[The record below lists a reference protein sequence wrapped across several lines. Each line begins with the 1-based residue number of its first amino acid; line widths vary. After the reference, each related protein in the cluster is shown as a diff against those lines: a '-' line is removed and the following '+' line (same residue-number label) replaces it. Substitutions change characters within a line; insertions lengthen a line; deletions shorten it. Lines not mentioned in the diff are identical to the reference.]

1 MPRRKVIV
9 SANYRMPDKILIVDD
24 EPFNLD
30 LLEQELSDLGYAVV
44 RAETGAAALTQID
57 KVAPDLVLLDYLMP
71 GMNGIEVLQTI
82 RKTQNDLPIVMITA
96 YGTIDLAVE
105 AIKAGADDFITKP
118 FDPEHL
124 ALVVR
129 KNLERAKLRS
139 DVRFYAEELGGRHRL
154 VSGNSESMRQVL
166 SEARKAAAARA
177 TVLLLGESGT
187 GKELFAR
194 SIHNWSDRRLKPF
207 VAINCAGLAK
217 DLLESEL
224 FGHEKG
230 AFTGAHQL
238 KKGKLELAQGG
249 TVFLDEIGDLAL
261 DLQTKLLRF
270 LQERE
275 FERVGGTSPIAVDLR
290 IIAATSRDLE
300 AAIRAGLFR
309 EDLYHRLDVITLT
322 LPPLRERKEDIPA
335 LASYFLER
343 FASETKK
350 NFSGITDEA
359 RDKLIAYAWPGNIR
373 ELANVIERAVV
384 LGEGPELTVHHLPA
398 RVIGAQPA
406 AVSDEVPYH
415 DAVNSYRRELIVR
428 ALASAQ
434 GNRATAA
441 KNLGLHRTHLM
452 KLLKALRIT

>member
-1 MPRRKVIV
+1 M
-9 SANYRMPDKILIVDD
+9 SSKILIVDD

-30 LLEQELSDLGYAVV
+30 VLEQELTDLGYAVE
-44 RAETGAAALTQID
+44 RASEGAQALSEID
-57 KVAPDLVLLDYLMP
+57 KLAPELVLLDYLMP
-71 GMNGIEVLQTI
+71 GMNGIEVLHAI
-82 RKTQNDLPIVMITA
+82 RKTHKDLPVVIVTA
-96 YGTIDLAVE
+96 HGSIELAVE

-124 ALVVR
+124 ALVVK

-139 DVRFYAEELGGRHRL
+139 DVEFFAEELGGRHRL
-154 VSGNSESMRQVL
+154 IAGNGEAMRRIVT
-166 SEARKAAAARA
+166 EARKAAASKA

-217 DLLESEL
+217 ELLESEL

-238 KKGKLELAQGG
+238 KKGKLELAHGG

-261 DLQTKLLRF
+261 ELQTKLLRV

-275 FERVGGTSPIAVDLR
+275 FERVGGNTSIAVDLR
-290 IIAATSRDLE
+290 IIAATNHELD
-300 AAIRAGLFR
+300 AAVKSGTFR
-309 EDLYHRLDVITLT
+309 EDLYHRLNVIALT

-335 LASYFLER
+335 LADFFLER
-343 FASETKK
+343 FSAETKK
-350 NFSGITDEA
+350 SFANITDEA
-359 RDKLIAYAWPGNIR
+359 RNRLIAYHWPGNIR

-384 LGEGPELTVHHLPA
+384 LADGPELTVHHLPA
-398 RVIGAQPA
+398 RVVGAQPA
-406 AVSDEVPYH
+406 TVLHEVSYH
-415 DAVNSYRRELIVR
+415 DAINSYRRELIVR
-428 ALASAQ
+428 ALAEGQ
-434 GNRATAA
+434 GNRAAAA
-441 KNLGLHRTHLM
+441 KTLGLHRTHLM

>member
-1 MPRRKVIV
+1 LPRRKVIV

-30 LLEQELSDLGYAVV
+30 LLEQELSDLSYAVV

-238 KKGKLELAQGG
+238 KKGKLELAQAG

-261 DLQTKLLRF
+261 ELQTKLLRF

>member
-1 MPRRKVIV
+1 
-9 SANYRMPDKILIVDD
+9 MPDKILIVDD

-30 LLEQELSDLGYAVV
+30 LLEQELSDLSYAVV

-434 GNRATAA
+434 GNRAAAA

>member
-1 MPRRKVIV
+1 M
-9 SANYRMPDKILIVDD
+9 SSKILIVDD

-30 LLEQELSDLGYAVV
+30 VLEQELTDLGYAVV
-44 RAETGAAALTQID
+44 RASDGAQALSEID
-57 KVAPDLVLLDYLMP
+57 KLPPELVLLDYLMP
-71 GMNGIEVLQTI
+71 GMNGIEVLHAI
-82 RKTQNDLPIVMITA
+82 RKTHKDLPVVIVTA
-96 YGTIDLAVE
+96 HGSIELAVE

-124 ALVVR
+124 ALVVK

-139 DVRFYAEELGGRHRL
+139 DVEFFAEELGGRHRL
-154 VSGNSESMRQVL
+154 IAGDSEAMRQIVT
-166 SEARKAAAARA
+166 EARKAAASKA

-217 DLLESEL
+217 ELLESEL

-238 KKGKLELAQGG
+238 KKGKLELAHGG

-261 DLQTKLLRF
+261 ELQTKLLRV

-275 FERVGGTSPIAVDLR
+275 FERVGGNTSIAVDLR
-290 IIAATSRDLE
+290 IIAATNHELD
-300 AAIRAGLFR
+300 AAIKSGTFR
-309 EDLYHRLDVITLT
+309 EDLYHRLNVIALT

-335 LASYFLER
+335 LANFFLER
-343 FASETKK
+343 FSAETKK
-350 NFSGITDEA
+350 SFANITDEA
-359 RDKLIAYAWPGNIR
+359 RNKLIAYHWPGNIR

-384 LGEGPELTVHHLPA
+384 LADGPELTRHHLPA
-398 RVIGAQPA
+398 RVVGAQPA
-406 AVSDEVPYH
+406 TVPHEVSYH
-415 DAVNSYRRELIVR
+415 DAINSYRRELIVR
-428 ALASAQ
+428 ALADAQ
-434 GNRATAA
+434 GNRAGAA
-441 KNLGLHRTHLM
+441 KTLGLHRTHLM

>member
-1 MPRRKVIV
+1 MPG
-9 SANYRMPDKILIVDD
+9 KILIVDD

-30 LLEQELSDLGYAVV
+30 LLEQELSDLGYVVV
-44 RAETGAAALTQID
+44 RAASGRQALSEID
-57 KVAPDLVLLDYLMP
+57 KIAPDLVLLDYLMP
-71 GMNGIEVLQTI
+71 EMNGIEVLHTL
-82 RKTQNDLPIVMITA
+82 RKSQNDLPVVMITA
-96 YGTIDLAVE
+96 YGTIDRAVE

-129 KNLERAKLRS
+129 KNLERARLRS
-139 DVRFYAEELGGRHRL
+139 DVEFYAEELGGRHHL
-154 VSGNSESMRQVL
+154 VSGTSEAMRQVI
-166 SEARKAAAARA
+166 SEARKAAAAKA

-194 SIHNWSDRRLKPF
+194 SIHNWSERRLKPF
-207 VAINCAGLAK
+207 IAINCAGLAK

-238 KKGKLELAQGG
+238 KKGKLELAHGG

-261 DLQTKLLRF
+261 ELQTKLLRF

-275 FERVGGTSPIAVDLR
+275 FERVGGTAPIAVDLR
-290 IIAATSRDLE
+290 IVAATSRDLP
-300 AAIRAGLFR
+300 AAVKAGLFR
-309 EDLYHRLDVITLT
+309 EDLFHRLDVVTLT

-335 LASYFLER
+335 LSSYFLNR
-343 FASETKK
+343 FAAETKK
-350 NFSGITDEA
+350 NFGAITDEA
-359 RDKLIAYAWPGNIR
+359 MEKLVAYDWPGNIR

-384 LGEGPELTVHHLPA
+384 LGDGPELTVHHLPA
-398 RVIGAQPA
+398 RVVGAQPA
-406 AVSDEVPYH
+406 EISNEISYH

-434 GNRATAA
+434 GNRANAA
-441 KNLGLHRTHLM
+441 KALGLHRTHLM
-452 KLLKALRIT
+452 KLIKALHIS

>member
-1 MPRRKVIV
+1 MPG
-9 SANYRMPDKILIVDD
+9 KILIVDD

-30 LLEQELSDLGYAVV
+30 LLEQELSDLGYAVA
-44 RAETGAAALTQID
+44 RAATGPQALSWID
-57 KVAPDLVLLDYLMP
+57 KFAPDLVLLDYLMP
-71 GMNGIEVLQTI
+71 EMNGIEVLHTI
-82 RKTQNDLPIVMITA
+82 RKSQSDLPVVMITA
-96 YGTIDLAVE
+96 YGTIDRAVE

-118 FDPEHL
+118 FDSEHL

-139 DVRFYAEELGGRHRL
+139 DVEFYAEELGGRHHL
-154 VSGNSESMRQVL
+154 VSGSSEAMRQVI
-166 SEARKAAAARA
+166 SEARKAAVAKA

-194 SIHNWSDRRLKPF
+194 SIHNWSERRLKPF

-238 KKGKLELAQGG
+238 KKGKLELAHGG

-261 DLQTKLLRF
+261 ELQTKLLRF

-275 FERVGGTSPIAVDLR
+275 FERVGGTVPITVDLR
-290 IIAATSRDLE
+290 IIAATSRDLR
-300 AAIRAGLFR
+300 AAVKTGLFR
-309 EDLYHRLDVITLT
+309 EDLFHRLDVVTLT
-322 LPPLRERKEDIPA
+322 LPPLRERKQDIPA
-335 LASYFLER
+335 LAGYFLER
-343 FASETKK
+343 FAGETKK
-350 NFSGITDEA
+350 HFHAIAAEA
-359 RDKLIAYAWPGNIR
+359 LEKLVAYDWPGNIR

-384 LGEGPELTVHHLPA
+384 LGDGPELTVHHLPA
-398 RVIGAQPA
+398 RVVGAQPP
-406 AVSDEVPYH
+406 AVSDELSYH

-434 GNRATAA
+434 GNRAAAA
-441 KNLGLHRTHLM
+441 KALNLHRTHLM
-452 KLLKALRIT
+452 KLLKALRIS

>member
-1 MPRRKVIV
+1 M
-9 SANYRMPDKILIVDD
+9 SSKILIVDD

-30 LLEQELSDLGYAVV
+30 VLEQELIDLGYAVV
-44 RAETGAAALTQID
+44 RASDGAQALSEID
-57 KVAPDLVLLDYLMP
+57 KLPPELVLLDYLMP
-71 GMNGIEVLQTI
+71 GMNGIEVLHAI
-82 RKTQNDLPIVMITA
+82 RKTHKDLPVVIVTA
-96 YGTIDLAVE
+96 HGSIELAVE

-124 ALVVR
+124 ALVVK

-139 DVRFYAEELGGRHRL
+139 DVEFFAEELGGRHRL
-154 VSGNSESMRQVL
+154 VAGNGEAMRRTVT
-166 SEARKAAAARA
+166 EARNAAASKA

-217 DLLESEL
+217 ELLESEL

-238 KKGKLELAQGG
+238 KKGKLELAHDG

-261 DLQTKLLRF
+261 ELQTKLLRV

-275 FERVGGTSPIAVDLR
+275 FERVGGNTSIAVDLR
-290 IIAATSRDLE
+290 IIAATNHELD
-300 AAIRAGLFR
+300 AAIKSGTFR
-309 EDLYHRLDVITLT
+309 EDLYHRLNVIALT

-335 LASYFLER
+335 LANFFLER
-343 FASETKK
+343 FSAET
-350 NFSGITDEA
+350 NEA
-359 RDKLIAYAWPGNIR
+359 RNKLIVYHWPGNIR

-384 LGEGPELTVHHLPA
+384 LADGPELTRHHLPA
-398 RVIGAQPA
+398 RVVGAQPA
-406 AVSDEVPYH
+406 TVPNEVSYH
-415 DAVNSYRRELIVR
+415 DAINSYRRELLVR
-428 ALASAQ
+428 ALADAQ
-434 GNRATAA
+434 GNRAAAA
-441 KNLGLHRTHLM
+441 KTLGLHRTHLM

>member
-1 MPRRKVIV
+1 MMP
-9 SANYRMPDKILIVDD
+9 SKILIVDD

-30 LLEQELSDLGYAVV
+30 LLEQELTDLGYAVA
-44 RAETGAAALTQID
+44 RADDGAQALSEIEQ
-57 KVAPDLVLLDYLMP
+57 VAPDLVLLDYLMP
-71 GMNGIEVLQTI
+71 RMNGFEVLHTV
-82 RKTQNDLPIVMITA
+82 RKTNKDLPVVIVTA
-96 YGTIDLAVE
+96 HGSIERAVE

-124 ALVVR
+124 ALVVK

-139 DVRFYAEELGGRHRL
+139 DVEFFAEELGGRHHL
-154 VSGNSESMRQVL
+154 IAGNSDAMRQIVAQ
-166 SEARKAAAARA
+166 ARKAAVSKA

-194 SIHNWSDRRLKPF
+194 SIHSWSERRLKPF

-238 KKGKLELAQGG
+238 KKGKLELAHGG

-261 DLQTKLLRF
+261 DLQTKLLRV

-275 FERVGGTSPIAVDLR
+275 FERVGSNASIAVDLR
-290 IIAATSRDLE
+290 VIAATNHELD
-300 AAIRAGLFR
+300 AAVKCGRFR
-309 EDLYHRLDVITLT
+309 EDLYHRLNVIELT

-343 FASETKK
+343 FAAESKK
-350 NFSGITDEA
+350 SFSTITDDA
-359 RDKLIAYAWPGNIR
+359 RPTN
-373 ELANVIERAVV
+373 
-384 LGEGPELTVHHLPA
+384 
-398 RVIGAQPA
+398 
-406 AVSDEVPYH
+406 
-415 DAVNSYRRELIVR
+415 
-428 ALASAQ
+428 
-434 GNRATAA
+434 
-441 KNLGLHRTHLM
+441 
-452 KLLKALRIT
+452 

>member
-1 MPRRKVIV
+1 MMP
-9 SANYRMPDKILIVDD
+9 SKILIVDD

-30 LLEQELSDLGYAVV
+30 LLEQELTDLGYAVA
-44 RAETGAAALTQID
+44 RAADGAQALSEIEQ
-57 KVAPDLVLLDYLMP
+57 VAPDLVLLDYLMP
-71 GMNGIEVLQTI
+71 RMNGFEVLHTV
-82 RKTQNDLPIVMITA
+82 RKTNRDLPVVIITA
-96 YGTIDLAVE
+96 HGSIERAVE

-124 ALVVR
+124 ALVVK

-139 DVRFYAEELGGRHRL
+139 DVEFFAEELGGRHHL
-154 VSGNSESMRQVL
+154 IAGNSDAMRQIVAQ
-166 SEARKAAAARA
+166 ARKAAVSKA

-194 SIHNWSDRRLKPF
+194 SIHSWSERRLKPF

-238 KKGKLELAQGG
+238 KKGKLELAHGG
-249 TVFLDEIGDLAL
+249 TVFLDEIGDLAV
-261 DLQTKLLRF
+261 DLQTKLLRV

-275 FERVGGTSPIAVDLR
+275 FERVGSNASIAVDLR
-290 IIAATSRDLE
+290 IIAATNHELD
-300 AAIRAGLFR
+300 AAVKCGRFR
-309 EDLYHRLDVITLT
+309 EDLYHRLNVIELT
-322 LPPLRERKEDIPA
+322 LPPLRERKDDIPA

-343 FASETKK
+343 FAAESKK
-350 NFSGITDEA
+350 SFSTITDDA
-359 RDKLIAYAWPGNIR
+359 GRKLIAYHWPGNIR

-384 LGEGPELTVHHLPA
+384 LADGPELTVHHLPA
-398 RVIGAQPA
+398 RVVGAQPA
-406 AVSDEVPYH
+406 VVTDEASYH
-415 DAVNSYRRELIVR
+415 DAINSYRRELIVR
-428 ALASAQ
+428 ALADAQ
-434 GNRATAA
+434 GNRAAAA
-441 KNLGLHRTHLM
+441 KALGLHRTHLM

>member
-1 MPRRKVIV
+1 LPRRKVIV

-30 LLEQELSDLGYAVV
+30 LLEQELSDLSYAVV

-261 DLQTKLLRF
+261 ELQTKLLRF

-275 FERVGGTSPIAVDLR
+275 FERVGGTAPIAVDLR

-434 GNRATAA
+434 GNRAAAA

>member
-1 MPRRKVIV
+1 
-9 SANYRMPDKILIVDD
+9 MPDKILIVDD

-30 LLEQELSDLGYAVV
+30 LLEQELSDLGYAVI

-57 KVAPDLVLLDYLMP
+57 KIAPDLVLLDYLMP

-139 DVRFYAEELGGRHRL
+139 DVQFYAEELGGRHRL

-261 DLQTKLLRF
+261 ELQTKLLRF

-275 FERVGGTSPIAVDLR
+275 FERVGGTAPIAVDLR

-309 EDLYHRLDVITLT
+309 EDLYHRLDVIALT

-350 NFSGITDEA
+350 NFSGVTDEA

-384 LGEGPELTVHHLPA
+384 LGEGPDLTVHHLPA

>member
-1 MPRRKVIV
+1 
-9 SANYRMPDKILIVDD
+9 MPDKILIVDD

-30 LLEQELSDLGYAVV
+30 LLEQELSDLSYAVV

-139 DVRFYAEELGGRHRL
+139 DVQFYAEELGGRHRL

-275 FERVGGTSPIAVDLR
+275 FERVGGTAPIAADLR

>member
-1 MPRRKVIV
+1 MP
-9 SANYRMPDKILIVDD
+9 NKILIVDD

-30 LLEQELSDLGYAVV
+30 LLEQELSDLGYSVV
-44 RAETGAAALTQID
+44 RAESGAAALTQVDQI
-57 KVAPDLVLLDYLMP
+57 APDLVLLDYLMP

-139 DVRFYAEELGGRHRL
+139 DVQFYAEELGGRHRL

-261 DLQTKLLRF
+261 ELQTKLLRF

-275 FERVGGTSPIAVDLR
+275 FERVGGTAPIAVDLR
-290 IIAATSRDLE
+290 IIAATSR
-300 AAIRAGLFR
+300 
-309 EDLYHRLDVITLT
+309 
-322 LPPLRERKEDIPA
+322 
-335 LASYFLER
+335 
-343 FASETKK
+343 
-350 NFSGITDEA
+350 
-359 RDKLIAYAWPGNIR
+359 
-373 ELANVIERAVV
+373 
-384 LGEGPELTVHHLPA
+384 
-398 RVIGAQPA
+398 
-406 AVSDEVPYH
+406 
-415 DAVNSYRRELIVR
+415 
-428 ALASAQ
+428 
-434 GNRATAA
+434 
-441 KNLGLHRTHLM
+441 
-452 KLLKALRIT
+452 

>member
-1 MPRRKVIV
+1 MP
-9 SANYRMPDKILIVDD
+9 NKILIVDD

-57 KVAPDLVLLDYLMP
+57 KIAPDLVLLDYLMP

-139 DVRFYAEELGGRHRL
+139 DVQFYAEELGGRHRL

-261 DLQTKLLRF
+261 ELQTKLLRF

-275 FERVGGTSPIAVDLR
+275 FERVGGTAPIAVDLR
-290 IIAATSRDLE
+290 IVAATSRDLE

-309 EDLYHRLDVITLT
+309 EDLYHRLDVIALT

-335 LASYFLER
+335 
-343 FASETKK
+343 
-350 NFSGITDEA
+350 
-359 RDKLIAYAWPGNIR
+359 
-373 ELANVIERAVV
+373 
-384 LGEGPELTVHHLPA
+384 
-398 RVIGAQPA
+398 
-406 AVSDEVPYH
+406 
-415 DAVNSYRRELIVR
+415 
-428 ALASAQ
+428 
-434 GNRATAA
+434 
-441 KNLGLHRTHLM
+441 
-452 KLLKALRIT
+452 